1 MLPLRILL
9 HSSSCWTKSVQIWSS
24 FQFKVKFIAKPSFHQ
39 VYIKIIK
46 FRCKYLL
53 ERTVVTSN
61 SSCHFVITIA
71 IWAVHFHLSWLLW
84 NQKEKI
90 IYHLCL
96 YRWVPSL
103 KKDLSPFWSYWV
115 LNFCFWIILLI
126 ILYITNPNRII
137 NLFEKHILVNI
148 YKQILIIL
156 LNSNFDINNSNIT
169 HSVSVLVTETSA
181 QKYSMAKIELIFNLQ
196 HLH

>member
-1 MLPLRILL
+1 M
-9 HSSSCWTKSVQIWSS
+9 
-24 FQFKVKFIAKPSFHQ
+24 
-39 VYIKIIK
+39 
-46 FRCKYLL
+46 
-53 ERTVVTSN
+53 
-61 SSCHFVITIA
+61 
-71 IWAVHFHLSWLLW
+71 
-84 NQKEKI
+84 
-90 IYHLCL
+90 
-96 YRWVPSL
+96 
-103 KKDLSPFWSYWV
+103 
-115 LNFCFWIILLI
+115 
-126 ILYITNPNRII
+126 YITNPNRII

>member
-24 FQFKVKFIAKPSFHQ
+24 FQFKVTFIAKPSFHQ

-103 KKDLSPFWSYWV
+103 KKRFISIL
-115 LNFCFWIILLI
+115 ILLGFKF
-126 ILYITNPNRII
+126 L
-137 NLFEKHILVNI
+137 
-148 YKQILIIL
+148 L
-156 LNSNFDINNSNIT
+156 LNNTSHYLVYNKSKSYNKFIWKTYTCKYLQTNT
-169 HSVSVLVTETSA
+169 HYLT
-181 QKYSMAKIELIFNLQ
+181 
-196 HLH
+196 